1 MKKSGLSL
9 ILLSLVLVSSLMFVS
24 AQDSVFDKS
33 PTSAFMQWITDFLGL
48 GGTFKEIIIG
58 IIVFAILFAGIYNI
72 LELTSLFDIKWVK
85 ILISAGLGVIAA
97 LTGLINRFSIFMLS
111 FAAGLGTL
119 GVVLEIIIAIVIF
132 IGLSF
137 GSNKIAKWA
146 AKRKGQK
153 EEIAAITSADEAAA
167 AMVGLRRFQK
177 RSTKKKT

>member
-9 ILLSLVLVSSLMFVS
+9 VLLSLVLVSSLMFVS
-24 AQDSVFDKS
+24 AEGVFDKS
-33 PTSAFMQWITDFLGL
+33 PTSAFMQWITNFLGL
-48 GGTFKEIIIG
+48 GGTIKEIIIG

-119 GVVLEIIIAIVIF
+119 GVVLEIIVAIVIF

-137 GSNKIAKWA
+137 GSNKIARWA

-167 AMVGLRRFQK
+167 AMIGLRRFQK
-177 RSTKKKT
+177 RSTKKKA